1 MNDQNINKKRNSA
14 RYILNFVLLI
24 IIFAILIFGFM
35 DNLIQLSIQFKLDI
49 DPISIAILAGVL
61 ILSWLGV
68 VNLQKEDLDSNITGI
83 LIFTIIFFS
92 ITSGIIMW

>member
-1 MNDQNINKKRNSA
+1 MNDQNINKKRNST

-92 ITSGIIMW
+92 ITSGVIMW

>member
-61 ILSWLGV
+61 ILSWLGF

>member
-24 IIFAILIFGFM
+24 IIFAILIFVFM